1 VDIFDAVSE
10 RENVYISLAS
20 SSHAAKKKA
29 AHDDGTANLTS
40 LSIVVPHGAA
50 HKGNQ
55 IQATKSGHHPE
66 EAIQMPL
73 V

>member
-1 VDIFDAVSE
+1 MFTYLWHHP
-10 RENVYISLAS
+10 RMLQ
-20 SSHAAKKKA
+20 KKKA